1 MKHEADI
8 AYPIPEAGAGKI
20 RIYKQKSPPY
30 VLLGKSTGMESLPT
44 GIPIFL
50 EKREGPPA
58 ARRKVTPLRRSSRQ
72 CGPIVSKP
80 RNQRVE
86 RLGERGVLAAFFMPR
101 HRPPVVSVG
110 VTESAQRCRTQRPG
124 TPPADA
130 EEPGG
135 NYPEKEAGNAAETR
149 PGAGF
154 RCILGL
160 FVLS

>member
-1 MKHEADI
+1 MQVRFLLGVPRPALSKSIFRQGRSYRSPRFPRRRSLKMDSAGAGMRMKHEADI

-101 HRPPVVSVG
+101 HRPPVVSV
-110 VTESAQRCRTQRPG
+110 A
-124 TPPADA
+124 
-130 EEPGG
+130 
-135 NYPEKEAGNAAETR
+135 
-149 PGAGF
+149 
-154 RCILGL
+154 
-160 FVLS
+160 